1 MMRPDVLKIA
11 PGGLALLQAFI
22 NTLYMDKKI
31 DQLSGPEALRS
42 WLVGHDLIDA
52 DEVVTAADLQWAIE
66 VREALRELLL
76 SNSGITVDPLALE
89 TLNRAASRTRLVLG
103 FSPEGRTELLS
114 DGGGVDR
121 ALGEILAQSL
131 IAMVAGTWR
140 RLKVCSNETCRW
152 AFYDL
157 SKNRSGMWCS
167 MAECGNRM
175 KARAY
180 RRRHGQTSPD
190 PA

>member
-42 WLVGHDLIDA
+42 WLVGHDLMDP
-52 DEVVTAADLQWAIE
+52 DEVVTTADLQWGIE

-76 SNSGITVDPLALE
+76 SN
-89 TLNRAASRTRLVLG
+89 SRTRLVLG